1 MSLPLPGILA
11 AGLVGFVANALWFG
25 PRTFFPLWW
34 RLMGRGDETP
44 GDGGSMAVTFGLTF
58 AGCLAQATAVAGIM
72 ASLGA
77 GDLSFAGAAGAGLIA
92 GLAVASA
99 SLGHRLFA
107 GHGVGVWALEA
118 GSDVV
123 GLVLMSA
130 VLSFWF

>member
-1 MSLPLPGILA
+1 MGLPWIGILL
-11 AGLVGFVANALWFG
+11 AGLAGFLANSLWFG

-34 RLMGRGDETP
+34 RLMGRGEETP
-44 GDGGSMAVTFGLTF
+44 GGGASIVVTLGLSF
-58 AGCLAQATAVAGIM
+58 AGCVAQATALAGIM

-77 GDLSFAGAAGAGLIA
+77 GDLSFVGAAGAGLIA

-118 GSDVV
+118 GSDVL

-130 VLSFWF
+130 VLSLWF